1 MPLVSVDVLE
11 GYSSDELDAISIA
24 VHDAMVELLDVP
36 ERDHFQ
42 IITEHAPSAFRFDR
56 HYLDIDRSNAFVLI
70 RITLASGRSKTSV
83 LRTARRPP
91 RRARRSTNRGPDRG
105 LDREHPGG
113 LVLRPRAG
121 QLHRAPS
128 RGVALTQLAAL
139 RLPR

>member
-56 HYLDIDRSNAFVLI
+56 HYLDIDRSNAFVLV
-70 RITLASGRSKTSV
+70 RITLASGRAVAAKQAFY
-83 LRTARRPP
+83 AR
-91 RRARRSTNRGPDRG
+91 
-105 LDREHPGG
+105 
-113 LVLRPRAG
+113 
-121 QLHRAPS
+121 
-128 RGVALTQLAAL
+128 LAAL
-139 RLPR
+139 LVERVGLRTEDLAVVLTENTREDWSFGRGQASYIELPREAWR

>member
-1 MPLVSVDVLE
+1 VEAEEDVMPLVSVDVLE

-70 RITLASGRSKTSV
+70 RITLASGRTVAAKQAFY
-83 LRTARRPP
+83 AR
-91 RRARRSTNRGPDRG
+91 
-105 LDREHPGG
+105 
-113 LVLRPRAG
+113 
-121 QLHRAPS
+121 
-128 RGVALTQLAAL
+128 LAAL
-139 RLPR
+139 LAERVGLRTEDLTVVLTENTREDWSFGRGQASYIELPREAWR